1 LFHLG
6 YGLGPRDEGNL
17 VANLVWRVKL
27 VTEFGAGE
35 TTEVE
40 VARLE
45 RDEHAGLAD
54 LGLRLAEAKQI
65 AATIQ
70 AEIVPVQVM
79 IAGEHRR
86 TCVACEGDL
95 ASKGHYSA
103 TFRSLFGDVPI
114 RVRRLL
120 TCSCQGTGEAKSFA
134 AFGLEAATVAPE
146 LAYVTARYAALVPFG
161 RVADLLSELL
171 PISGARNAGTVRNR
185 TMRGG
190 EAVVRPHAANTAEAM
205 AAQPAKPVVIGL
217 DGGYVRGRHR
227 QDERHFEVIAGK
239 IIDAEGNQSRF
250 AFARNSPAIASDA
263 FRQALAVA
271 GVTADTP
278 ATVLSD
284 GDAGLWRLQREA
296 LPNATIVLD
305 WWHAAVRFEHAPR
318 AARGLGA
325 GSADTRLADEA
336 VRGLERAKWRLWHG
350 RWSGC
355 RRKLAA
361 LCRWARRTHVQDVAG
376 VGRLEHHVGER
387 LAYLER
393 NQGALVHYAARRRNG
408 EPISTAFVESSVNEI
423 IAKRMNKRQQ
433 MRWNRATV
441 QPFLDVRTAVLN
453 DTLEDAFRDRYPG
466 FRPAN
471 DDEAITLAA

>member
-1 LFHLG
+1 MG
-6 YGLGPRDEGNL
+6 SRDEGEL
-17 VANLVWRVKL
+17 VPKLVWRVKL
-27 VTEFGAGE
+27 VAEFGAGAS
-35 TTEVE
+35 TEVE

-45 RDEHAGLAD
+45 RDEQAGLAD
-54 LGLRLAEAKQI
+54 LGLCLAEAKQLM
-65 AATIQ
+65 AAIQ
-70 AEIVPVQVM
+70 AEIVPVQVTV
-79 IAGEHRR
+79 AGEHRR
-86 TCVACEGDL
+86 TCVACEGEL
-95 ASKGHYSA
+95 TSKGHCTA

-114 RVRRLL
+114 RIRRLL
-120 TCSCQGTGEAKSFA
+120 ACPCQAAGEARSFA
-134 AFGLEAATVAPE
+134 AFDLEAATVAPE
-146 LAYVTARYAALVPFG
+146 LAYVTARYAALAPFG
-161 RVADLLSELL
+161 KVADLLSELL
-171 PISGARNAGTVRNR
+171 PVSGAPNAGTVRNR
-185 TMRGG
+185 TMRVG
-190 EAVVRPHAANTAEAM
+190 EAVVQSNVTSTAG
-205 AAQPAKPVVIGL
+205 PAEPVVVGL
-217 DGGYVRGRHR
+217 DGGYVRSRHR

-239 IIDAEGNQSRF
+239 VIDAQGGQSRF
-250 AFARNSPAIASDA
+250 AFARNSPTIASDA

-284 GDAGLWRLQREA
+284 GDAGLWRLQREL
-296 LPNATIVLD
+296 LPNATVVLD
-305 WWHAAVRFEHAPR
+305 WWHAAVRFEHALQ

-325 GSADTRLADEA
+325 GSTDTRLADEA

-350 RWSGC
+350 RWPGC

-376 VGRLEHHVGER
+376 IGRLEHHAGEL

-423 IAKRMNKRQQ
+423 IAKRMNKKQQ

-453 DTLEDAFRDRYPG
+453 DTLENAFRHRYPG

-471 DDEAITLAA
+471 GNQVVASEA